1 MFWGSFSGT
10 QRGPS
15 LFWEKSWGSI
25 TAEKYSQKILP
36 LIASKLQSE
45 SSLVFMQDGAP
56 SHTARH
62 TREQISRY
70 GIQPIFWPSFSPD
83 LNPIESVWDQMKTY
97 IDDHYPEAYA
107 HSQRSSNRLRDIV
120 EEAWNSITSDQL
132 LRLLRSMPTRCQAVI
147 DADGGPIPF

>member
-25 TAEKYSQKILP
+25 TAEKYNQKILP
-36 LIASKLQSE
+36 LIANKLRSE
-45 SSLVFMQDGAP
+45 RSLVFMQDGAP
-56 SHTARH
+56 SHTARR
-62 TREQISRY
+62 TREEMSRY
-70 GIQPIFWPSFSPD
+70 GIQPIVWPSFSPD
-83 LNPIESVWDQMKTY
+83 LNPVESAWDQMKTY

-107 HSQRSSNRLRDIV
+107 RSQRSSNRQRDIV

-132 LRLLRSMPTRCQAVI
+132 LRLLRSMLTRSQAVI

>member
-15 LFWEKSWGSI
+15 LFWEKSWGTI
-25 TAEKYSQKILP
+25 TAVKYSQKILP
-36 LIASKLQSE
+36 KVADKLQSD

-56 SHTARH
+56 SHTARR
-62 TREQISRY
+62 TREEMSRL
-70 GIQPIFWPSFSPD
+70 GIHPIDRPSFSPD

-97 IDDHYPEAYA
+97 IDNHYPEVYA
-107 HSQRSSNRLRDIV
+107 CSQRSSNRLRDIV

-132 LRLLRSMPTRCQAVI
+132 LRLLRSIPARFQAVI

>member
-25 TAEKYSQKILP
+25 TAEMYSQKILP
-36 LIASKLQSE
+36 LIANKLQSE
-45 SSLVFMQDGAP
+45 RSLVFMQDGAP
-56 SHTARH
+56 SHTARR
-62 TREQISRY
+62 TREEMSRY
-70 GIQPIFWPSFSPD
+70 GIQPIVWPSFSPD

-97 IDDHYPEAYA
+97 IDNHYPEVYA
-107 HSQRSSNRLRDIV
+107 CSQRSSNRLRDIV

-132 LRLLRSMPTRCQAVI
+132 LRLLRSMSTRCQAVI
-147 DADGGPIPF
+147 DADGEPIPF